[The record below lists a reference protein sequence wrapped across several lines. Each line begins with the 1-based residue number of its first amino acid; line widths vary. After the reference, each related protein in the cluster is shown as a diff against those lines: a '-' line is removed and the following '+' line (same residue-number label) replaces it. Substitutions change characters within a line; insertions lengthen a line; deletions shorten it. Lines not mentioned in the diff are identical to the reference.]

1 MRLTLF
7 SSGAPA
13 STRVCALIVSLWLSL
28 SCSALAGDN
37 PADNGVVDD
46 DQDITLRVAYDTA
59 PVSLDIHEQLSIR
72 MLQLSHLT
80 FDPLVRWDR
89 DLELEP
95 RLATGWERI
104 DDTTMRFHLRH
115 GVTFHSGNAFT
126 AKDVVW
132 TLQRLRRSPD
142 FRAIFEPIER
152 AEAID
157 DFTVDLHTRKPYPL
171 LLNLAT
177 YLFPMDS
184 RFYTGTS
191 ADGRDKAEIVK
202 NGNSF
207 ASNHLSGTGPFE
219 IEERHPGIRTEFER
233 FPGYWD
239 TESPGNVDHL
249 VMTPIAENATRVAA
263 LRAGDVDFISPV
275 PFNAMQRL
283 RHADG
288 IQLVSMPGTR
298 ITMLQLNERRVPAF
312 RDSRV
317 RRAFTYAVDQTAI
330 AERLLKGFATPAAQ
344 MSPEGYAGHVATLQ
358 PRYNL
363 GKARELMREAGYAK
377 GFTVTLMAPNNRYVN
392 DAQTAQVALAVAAML
407 AKINVTVEFET
418 LPKNQYWAEYDKRAA
433 DMMMMGWYSDTGD
446 SANFFEY
453 LTFCTDPET
462 GAGHYNA
469 SEYCN
474 PAIDALVERANLTMQ
489 PEARARLLKQAEQSI
504 HDDAPFIPLYWQNL
518 AWAASD
524 RVDIAPVLNVINMP
538 YLGDVV
544 VHPR

>member
-1 MRLTLF
+1 
-7 SSGAPA
+7 
-13 STRVCALIVSLWLSL
+13 
-28 SCSALAGDN
+28 
-37 PADNGVVDD
+37 
-46 DQDITLRVAYDTA
+46 
-59 PVSLDIHEQLSIR
+59 
-72 MLQLSHLT
+72 
-80 FDPLVRWDR
+80 
-89 DLELEP
+89 
-95 RLATGWERI
+95 
-104 DDTTMRFHLRH
+104 
-115 GVTFHSGNAFT
+115 
-126 AKDVVW
+126 
-132 TLQRLRRSPD
+132 
-142 FRAIFEPIER
+142 
-152 AEAID
+152 
-157 DFTVDLHTRKPYPL
+157 
-171 LLNLAT
+171 
-177 YLFPMDS
+177 
-184 RFYTGTS
+184 
-191 ADGRDKAEIVK
+191 
-202 NGNSF
+202 
-207 ASNHLSGTGPFE
+207 
-219 IEERHPGIRTEFER
+219 
-233 FPGYWD
+233 
-239 TESPGNVDHL
+239 
-249 VMTPIAENATRVAA
+249 
-263 LRAGDVDFISPV
+263 V

-344 MSPEGYAGHVATLQ
+344 MSPQGYAGHVATLQ
-358 PRYNL
+358 PRYDL

-453 LTFCTDPET
+453 LTFCSDPET
-462 GAGHYNA
+462 GTGHYNA

-474 PAIDALVERANLTMQ
+474 PTVDALVERANLTMQ
-489 PEARARLLKQAEQSI
+489 PEARAGLLKQAEQAI
-504 HDDAPFIPLYWQNL
+504 YDDAPFIPLYWQNL

-524 RVDIAPVLNVINMP
+524 RVDIAPVLNVMNMP